1 MAPLPL
7 PFSGLE
13 EELLD
18 SEFSD
23 FVKAIDRG
31 DKESAEAFARGFR
44 ERLDVEGSRKD
55 ETLEWLS
62 KKIEGIEDPELFQKV
77 VDFVAEHDL
86 SPGQKV

>member
-1 MAPLPL
+1 MAPLPV
-7 PFSGLE
+7 FSGLE

-23 FVKAIDRG
+23 FVKAIDMG
-31 DKESAEAFARGFR
+31 DHDSAEAFAKGFR

-62 KKIEGIEDPELFQKV
+62 KKIEGIADSELFQKV

-86 SPGQKV
+86 SVGQKV

>member
-1 MAPLPL
+1 MV

-18 SEFSD
+18 SEFSE

-31 DKESAEAFARGFR
+31 DKESAEDFAKGFR
-44 ERLDVEGSRKD
+44 ERLDIEGTRKD

-62 KKIEGIEDPELFQKV
+62 KKIEGIENHALFQKV